1 MYHGSG
7 IIIFLPYFYLLLL
20 LLHPNVNFMRV
31 RLIFMNVLSTSLM
44 SDTNNVPACSM
55 LCLRSIDAE
64 TSLNVITILL
74 LNYDKL
80 SCSLKE
86 EFFHLF
92 NRNAKF
98 KRLKFKL
105 AEKHKV

>member
-1 MYHGSG
+1 
-7 IIIFLPYFYLLLL
+7 
-20 LLHPNVNFMRV
+20 
-31 RLIFMNVLSTSLM
+31 MNVLSSSLM
-44 SDTNNVPACSM
+44 SDTNNLPACSM
-55 LCLRSIDAE
+55 LYSQSIDAE
-64 TSLNVITILL
+64 TSSNVITILL

-86 EFFHLF
+86 EFFSLL

-105 AEKHKV
+105 VEKHKV